1 MFKDMKSET
10 GTETTHWLTQ
20 RLVLVQKSSLCFKTE
35 EMQKYTCAGIL
46 TGRPGRDTAG
56 RDSVK
61 VDASEETTEDHFW
74 WDCIS

>member
-10 GTETTHWLTQ
+10 GTETTHCTDPE
-20 RLVLVQKSSLCFKTE
+20 VGVGVGAE
-35 EMQKYTCAGIL
+35 EQPLLKDRRNAKVHLRRNL

-61 VDASEETTEDHFW
+61 VDASEETTVDHF
-74 WDCIS
+74 